1 MSRIYIP
8 VDMQRMIFELQNS
21 IQNTP
26 REQGT
31 EKVFSKGRFALKV
44 TSLDWYG
51 LITKKNSFY
60 LCYVFLLLILV
71 PNESLQLRVACWS
84 SRMNHCL
91 GIVNKKHLLNFVP
104 LNKNNRLWNLC
115 YFTNNVHQCL
125 CTCH

>member
-31 EKVFSKGRFALKV
+31 EKVFSKGRFALRV

-51 LITKKNSFY
+51 L
-60 LCYVFLLLILV
+60 
-71 PNESLQLRVACWS
+71 
-84 SRMNHCL
+84 
-91 GIVNKKHLLNFVP
+91 NKKTVFTFAM
-104 LNKNNRLWNLC
+104 
-115 YFTNNVHQCL
+115 YFFFSYL
-125 CTCH
+125 FLMKASS